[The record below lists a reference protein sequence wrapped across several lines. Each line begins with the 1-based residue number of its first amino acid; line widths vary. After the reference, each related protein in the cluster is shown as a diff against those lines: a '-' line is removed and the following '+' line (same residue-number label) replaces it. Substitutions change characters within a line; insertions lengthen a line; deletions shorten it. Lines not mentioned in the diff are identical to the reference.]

1 MINYFDNNDEYLYS
15 ILKNKQKVLE
25 CYGRVTGHDD
35 RNILLLSFINDLLS
49 KFEGELTRENM
60 NDLDAVLSSIL
71 NGFYL
76 SEHILINVPCYSY
89 QFNLTESGVN
99 LITENS
105 EQETTQGNKATKPIH
120 SCR

>member
-25 CYGRVTGHDD
+25 CYGRITGHDD

-76 SEHILINVPCYSY
+76 SEHILINVPYYSY

-105 EQETTQGNKATKPIH
+105 EQETTQGNEASIV
-120 SCR
+120 